1 MKKIYLILFLIT
13 FGFNLAYADKD
24 ITNLKWK
31 PSVYKGKVGKSYEI
45 VKAEKGE
52 PTIGKKAFKFI
63 AIPFDCGSEG
73 AWYSDC
79 GNSYTSKYDT
89 NKKIGGGDRVRSE
102 LTSGWNKATRFNKGK
117 FWVSFSIYIPKDY
130 QTISPTVTSMFQI
143 FESGKGPNLKIE
155 DHYGWLTG
163 TIKVKGKEVKLFKD
177 YDKNFSQSD
186 VTYSDETGKPKLIKI
201 EDMRGKW
208 TNFKIHTRASNKKDK
223 GFYKFYVNEI
233 LVAEYKGRTS
243 GTAAKGL
250 GLKAGIYQTGI
261 SRSLMLWEMPKK
273 WEPRQ
278 DPGKFPTQIIYMD
291 NIFKAKKEEK
301 LIKLIKKAK

>member
-1 MKKIYLILFLIT
+1 MFLIM
-13 FGFNLAYADKD
+13 FIFNSAYADKD

-31 PSVYKGKVGKSYEI
+31 PSVSKGKVGKSYEI
-45 VKAEKGE
+45 VKAENGE
-52 PTIGKKAFKFI
+52 PTIGKKAFRFI

-73 AWYSDC
+73 SWYSDC
-79 GNSYTSKYDT
+79 GDSYTSKYDA

-102 LTSGWNKATRFNKGK
+102 LTSGWNKATRFNKGE
-117 FWVSFSIYIPKDY
+117 FWVSFSTYIPKDY

-143 FESGKGPNLKIE
+143 YESGKGPNLQIE

-163 TIKVKGKEVKLFKD
+163 NIKIKGKEVKLFKD
-177 YDKNFSQSD
+177 YDKNFSQSY
-186 VTYSDETGKPKLIKI
+186 TYGKPKLIKI

-243 GTAAKGL
+243 GKAAKGL
-250 GLKAGIYQTGI
+250 FLKAGIYQTGI
-261 SRSLMLWEMPKK
+261 SRSMILWEMSKK

-278 DPGKFPTQIIYMD
+278 DPGKFPTQIIYID
-291 NIFKAKKEEK
+291 NIFKAKKEER
-301 LIKLIKKAK
+301 LIKLINRAK